1 MPAIFHLFMAIASEV
16 IASSAL
22 KASQGFTQ
30 PLFLGIVLIGYGF
43 AFYFMSLSLQSIP
56 LSIAYAIWS
65 GVGTFAT
72 ALIGVFLFRERLAPG
87 GVLGISLIV
96 MGVVILNQFIDGH
109 PDVQPWVFSFLIV
122 DTTKLLELSR

>member
-30 PLFLGIVLIGYGF
+30 PFFLGIVLIGYGF

-109 PDVQPWVFSFLIV
+109 PDVQP
-122 DTTKLLELSR
+122 